1 MMNHL
6 FYEANNKAQLDN
18 QSVMFMTAATGSGQA
33 ATLI

>member
-6 FYEANNKAQLDN
+6 FNGVNNEAQLDN
-18 QSVMFMTAATGSGQA
+18 RSVTFMTAATGSGQA